1 MLRQSTIRSITRR
14 NKLQTSYKEA
24 AMSPAL
30 KELLDSLELPYIT
43 RRKGDGLWIEVIG
56 ESEHIILIQLKG
68 EIYDRNYVN

>member
-1 MLRQSTIRSITRR
+1 
-14 NKLQTSYKEA
+14 
-24 AMSPAL
+24 MSPAL